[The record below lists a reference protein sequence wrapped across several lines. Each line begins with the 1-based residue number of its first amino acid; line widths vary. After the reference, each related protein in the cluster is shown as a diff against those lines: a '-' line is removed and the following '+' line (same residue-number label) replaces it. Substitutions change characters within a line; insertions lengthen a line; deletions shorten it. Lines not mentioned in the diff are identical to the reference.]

1 MKIAVLIVRILF
13 GGLMVFS
20 SLNFFFN
27 FIPQEMPGGEVQKF
41 AQGMDAAVYMFPLIK
56 IVELVVGLAL
66 ISGFFIPLATVVL
79 FPISLNIFLFHL
91 FLAPEG
97 AAVGIFI
104 LLANLFIAYYYRAY
118 YKPLFESGRKAEV
131 EHRSTNLKMQEEKA

>member
-27 FIPQEMPGGEVQKF
+27 FIPQEMPGGAVQKF
-41 AQGMDAAVYMFPLIK
+41 AQGMDATVYMFPLIK
-56 IVELVVGLAL
+56 IIELVVGVSL
-66 ISGFFIPLATVVL
+66 ISGFFVPLATVVL

-91 FLAPEG
+91 FLVPEG

-104 LLANLFIAYYYRAY
+104 LFANLFIAYYYRAY
-118 YKPLFESGRKAEV
+118 YKPLFESGRKVGV
-131 EHRSTNLKMQEEKA
+131 EAASGKLKMQEGKA